1 MKQHEV
7 YKVEKIGWDNQN
19 DVFPIILLSKVDRD
33 RLGLN
38 EGDPVKVYLVDEEIE
53 VGVISAVGKQ
63 FQDLLGKDRI
73 CSINGQLAERLKLIV
88 GSEVNLERNL
98 TESEY
103 NQFKKDCTQAIFFG
117 FE

>member
-1 MKQHEV
+1 MD
-7 YKVEKIGWDNQN
+7 EKYNVARIGWENQN
-19 DVFPIILLSKVDRD
+19 DVFPVILLSKSDRD

-38 EGDPVKVYLVDEEIE
+38 EGDPVKVYLIEDEIE

-63 FQDLLGKDRI
+63 FKDLLGKENI
-73 CSINGQLAERLKLIV
+73 CSVSGQLAEKLRIIV
-88 GSEVNLERNL
+88 GSEVNITRNL

-103 NQFKKDCTQAIFFG
+103 KQFQKDCKQAVFFG